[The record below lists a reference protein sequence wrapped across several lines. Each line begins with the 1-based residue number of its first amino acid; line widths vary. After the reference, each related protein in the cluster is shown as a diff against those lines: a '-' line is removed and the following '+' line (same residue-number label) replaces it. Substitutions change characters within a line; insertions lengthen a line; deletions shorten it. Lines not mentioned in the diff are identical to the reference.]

1 MLAWEVRPFFGDGY
15 RFRYPAGAWGAVTI
29 LFRQSST
36 SKNNSP
42 QSFFSAEGEAN
53 G

>member
-1 MLAWEVRPFFGDGY
+1 MLAWEVRPLFGDGY

-29 LFRQSST
+29 LFRQSPT
-36 SKNNSP
+36 SKNNP
-42 QSFFSAEGEAN
+42 PHKKSAEGEAN